1 MTPLLFRWQGD
12 SFEPLRPKLAD
23 KQYVVG
29 AVYNLVPV
37 EERSTASHNQ
47 FFASVSEAF
56 NNLPEDQAE
65 RFKSSEHLRK
75 WALIQAG
82 FRDER
87 SIVCSS
93 HAEALRL
100 AAFIEPMDDYAVVM
114 VAGAAVRV
122 YTARSQSYKAMPKG
136 EFQRSKDAVLD
147 VLAKLL
153 GVTVDDLKKAEAA

>member
-1 MTPLLFRWQGD
+1 MTPLPHRWEGD
-12 SFEPLRPKLAD
+12 CFVPLHPRRAD

-29 AVYNLVPV
+29 QVYNLVPV
-37 EERSTASHNQ
+37 EERSAASHNQ
-47 FFASVSEAF
+47 FFASISEAF

-65 RFKSSEHLRK
+65 RFKSAEHLRK

-87 SIVCSS
+87 SVVCSS

-100 AAFIEPMDDYAVVM
+100 AAFIEPMDDYAVVT

-122 YTARSQSYKAMPKG
+122 YTARSQSFRAMPKG